1 MVQWILNKAKTST
14 EKFFV
19 PLMKVI
25 ALSRLPPAFF
35 TALSFICGIGAVLN
49 VQERELFFLFAA
61 LSLIFD
67 VVDGHLARFLKKESK
82 VGMWLDYGSDRM
94 IEGLLILVTPI
105 DYLLVLITLS
115 TFLVHQLLFIFVKRT
130 LFFGRMLLMVF
141 FFLGLFKIG
150 IILCLIGYVL
160 GILWQCNKVRKRPSR
175 TIDF

>member
-1 MVQWILNKAKTST
+1 MVQWILNKTKAKT

-19 PLMKVI
+19 PLMKII

-35 TALSFICGIGAVLN
+35 TLLSFLFGIGAVLN
-49 VQERELFFLFAA
+49 VQHQVFFFVFAA

-67 VVDGHLARFLKKESK
+67 IVDGHLARFLKKESQSGK
-82 VGMWLDYGSDRM
+82 WLDYGSDRI

-130 LFFGRMLLMVF
+130 LFFGRAL
-141 FFLGLFKIG
+141 
-150 IILCLIGYVL
+150 
-160 GILWQCNKVRKRPSR
+160 
-175 TIDF
+175 